1 MKEQYTWYECSYP
14 GVSYPYFVNVKT
26 GVAVLNVQSDDPDAL
41 SVKEF
46 DVDTDPFDDFPYYIS

>member
-1 MKEQYTWYECSYP
+1 M
-14 GVSYPYFVNVKT
+14 SYPYFVNVKT
-26 GVAVLNVQSDDPDAL
+26 GVAVLNVPSDGPDAL

>member
-1 MKEQYTWYECSYP
+1 M
-14 GVSYPYFVNVKT
+14 SYPYFVNVKT
-26 GVAVLNVQSDDPDAL
+26 GVAVLNVPSDDPDAL